1 MVLVRLTATGV
12 AALASPLKIRLQV
25 PSEWPPGPAARAGI
39 SEPERLPVSSDFS
52 LRSDSANAA
61 QARWLGPDPGRQV
74 WSTGWSAVLPVGS

>member
-25 PSEWPPGPAARAGI
+25 PSEWPPAAAR
-39 SEPERLPVSSDFS
+39 DFGTPS

-61 QARWLGPDPGRQV
+61 QARWLGPDPGTGRQV
-74 WSTGWSAVLPVGS
+74 RSTGSSAVLPVGS